1 MHIESKFKVPD
12 HVIMKVIGDDA
23 VILDLDAGKYYGL
36 NEVGA
41 KIWQLIQADSNLGII
56 QSTLASEFDVD
67 EQTLKRDAA
76 VLLKSLLEA
85 KLITEE

>member
-1 MHIESKFKVPD
+1 LHIESKFKVPD

-41 KIWQLIQADSNLGII
+41 EIWKLIQADSTLGII
-56 QSTLASEFDVD
+56 QATLASEFDVD

-76 VLLKSLLEA
+76 VLLKNLLEA

>member
-41 KIWQLIQADSNLGII
+41 EIWKLIQADSTLGII
-56 QSTLASEFDVD
+56 QATLASEFDVD

-76 VLLKSLLEA
+76 VLLKNLLEA